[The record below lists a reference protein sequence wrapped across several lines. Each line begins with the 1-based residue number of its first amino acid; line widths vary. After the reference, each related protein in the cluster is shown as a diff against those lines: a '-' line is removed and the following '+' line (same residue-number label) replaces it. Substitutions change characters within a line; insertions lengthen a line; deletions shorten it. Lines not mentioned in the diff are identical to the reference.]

1 MPDEARPVDPAVT
14 QRRLAAT
21 IRVASLAVVASFFAA
36 AVFAAIVMPYRL
48 WDSLAFGSWS
58 RSIADGHGMW
68 SNADALSLQRPLF
81 YLEQGLAWR
90 VLGDGEWIG
99 RLLSLSFAAILVLGV
114 WLLAR
119 QLTAEPEARALL
131 SPLAALVAVASSVL
145 ATYAAAGMTD
155 VPVAAMVAVTG
166 AAVWG
171 RRLGYGQVALV
182 ALLAAAAVLAK
193 PTGLAALAG
202 LGLALVVLR
211 GRDAV
216 RGLAGIGAG
225 IGLALLYAVWQAARI
240 DDSLS
245 DFLSAGND
253 AFWRERG
260 EAARWD
266 ALARAEWFGAGL
278 RLVVLYGLAYAV
290 VRVVG
295 ARPRAALAA
304 AAAVAIV
311 WSLLGP
317 IFADG
322 GAPYPFD
329 GSPAGIAAWLLLAA
343 AMVAAPFFG
352 EHDPVPRR
360 LYGALLVWLAPMSV
374 AWAWQRAD
382 EVRHLAPAW
391 APLVLLTAAGLTALA
406 LALARLR
413 PAAALA
419 PVAGVALLALAN
431 LPAVDGL
438 GREGWRDLL
447 ELGSSG
453 WTSRA
458 ERENLAYGPFSY
470 ELNAARENVEEDE
483 RLVSSNGRL
492 SYFFPG
498 RIEFAYARS
507 CSELDGARFFSFLS
521 SGESREFAQQ
531 AGQPLEPLGWLQCER
546 PRLTLV
552 SEHEGIYAAYV
563 VGDAPARAPAPEDC
577 RIAASGGQD
586 VDAVFGDGLT
596 YAGAKELRD
605 RAFAI
610 GYTGGLKIER
620 TGCSTF
626 RVVVTGLPDDETVQA
641 NFRRDAKRLGFEVDY
656 APGTRFPEVPPDV
669 SAVR

>member
-1 MPDEARPVDPAVT
+1 VTFPRSIAVV
-14 QRRLAAT
+14 L
-21 IRVASLAVVASFFAA
+21 RVGSLAVLALFFAA
-36 AVFAAIVMPYRL
+36 AAFAAIVMPYRL

-58 RSIADGHGMW
+58 RSIADGHGLW

-119 QLTAEPEARALL
+119 QVSGEGDARALL
-131 SPLAALVAVASSVL
+131 PPLTALVAVASSVL

-171 RRLGYGQVALV
+171 GRLGYGRVAVV

-202 LGLALVVLR
+202 LGLALLVLR
-211 GRDAV
+211 GRAAV

-225 IGLALLYAVWQAARI
+225 IGLALLYVVWQATRI
-240 DDSLS
+240 DDSLT

-290 VRVVG
+290 ARVAG
-295 ARPRAALAA
+295 GRPRVALAV

-311 WSLLGP
+311 WSVLGP
-317 IFADG
+317 AVADG
-322 GAPYPFD
+322 EAPYPFD
-329 GSPAGIAAWLLLAA
+329 GSLAGIAAWLLLAA
-343 AMVAAPFFG
+343 AMVAAPIFG

-360 LYGALLVWLAPMSV
+360 VYGALLVWLAPMSV

-413 PAAALA
+413 PAAMLA
-419 PVAGVALLALAN
+419 PAAAVALLALAN

-498 RIEFAYARS
+498 RVEFAYARS

-521 SGESREFAQQ
+521 SGESLEFAQQ
-531 AGQPLEPLGWLQCER
+531 AGQPLQPLGWLQCER

-563 VGDAPARAPAPEDC
+563 VGDPPARAAMPEDC

-596 YAGAKELRD
+596 YGEAKELRD
-605 RAFAI
+605 RAFSI

-620 TGCSTF
+620 TDCSTF
-626 RVVVTGLPDDETVQA
+626 RVVVTGLPDDAALQA
-641 NFRRDAKRLGFEVDY
+641 QFKRDAKRLGFEVVY